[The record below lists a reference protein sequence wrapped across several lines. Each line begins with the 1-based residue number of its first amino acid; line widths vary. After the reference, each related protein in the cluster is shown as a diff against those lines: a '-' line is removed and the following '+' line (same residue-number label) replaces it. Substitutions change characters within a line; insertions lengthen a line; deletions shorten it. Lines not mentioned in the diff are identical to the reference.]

1 MYQDRPIRFQS
12 SCFEKQIKKW
22 KAETRIQI
30 QVCCVI
36 WVSKY
41 INKENFRKWAGE

>member
-12 SCFEKQIKKW
+12 SCFEKQIKKR
-22 KAETRIQI
+22 KAETRIQN

-41 INKENFRKWAGE
+41 ENKVNLRKRNGE